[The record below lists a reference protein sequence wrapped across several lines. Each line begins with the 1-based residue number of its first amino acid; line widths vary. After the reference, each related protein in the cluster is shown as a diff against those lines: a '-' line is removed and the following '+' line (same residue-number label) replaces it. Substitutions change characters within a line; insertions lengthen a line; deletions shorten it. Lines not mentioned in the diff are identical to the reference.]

1 MNNKTLIAA
10 GLGVLSLGTL
20 GVVGIT
26 SAATATDAPTST
38 TTQISSHP
46 MRGGGKWDFWPG
58 MGGGKHGWEF
68 GGRGMFGP
76 QDDATKA
83 ALEANDYNAFLKAWE
98 SNTNKPT
105 DVTAPTQEQFT
116 KMVEGYKKQVVVEQA
131 LKDNNYDAYVQ
142 ATTPTKEEFAQR
154 VSEYTTRTAMKAAV
168 DAKDYDAFVKA
179 WESNTNK
186 PSDATVPTQ
195 EQFNKMVTRS
205 EQ

>member
-1 MNNKTLIAA
+1 
-10 GLGVLSLGTL
+10 
-20 GVVGIT
+20 
-26 SAATATDAPTST
+26 
-38 TTQISSHP
+38 
-46 MRGGGKWDFWPG
+46 
-58 MGGGKHGWEF
+58 
-68 GGRGMFGP
+68 MFGP

-83 ALEANDYNAFLKAWE
+83 ALEANDYDAFVKAWE

-154 VSEYTTRTAMKAAV
+154 VSEYTTRTAMKAALE
-168 DAKDYDAFVKA
+168 ANDYNAFVKA